1 MSPSIPEIVG
11 RYKIITELGRGGMS
25 TVYTAHDPMFNRD
38 VAIKILPRE
47 LLHDP
52 MFRAR
57 FDREAQT
64 IATLEHPAIVP
75 VYDYGEADGQPFFVM
90 RLMTGGSLADSLNQ
104 GPLPLEEA
112 VRIISIIAGA
122 LDEAHR
128 QGIVHR
134 DLKPGNILFD
144 QHNDPFLADFGIAKL
159 SEAGATLTGNVIVG
173 TPAYMSPEQG
183 RGEKDID
190 GRSDVYS
197 LGVILFEMLTG
208 RIPFQA
214 DTPMGQIIKHMN
226 SPIPAILTYRPE
238 LPPDIQVVINRAM
251 HKRKFGR
258 FNTAGEMAQTLQ
270 AVAAGKPVPFPQAT
284 PTYATLPG
292 AEPTP
297 LPKESAS
304 SQKNLEGKKEGTASE
319 VSRQKISNGR
329 PAATSHTTKK
339 VPWFWRLLRTVALV
353 LLSLVLLT
361 ALVAAGL
368 PIVVFQ
374 EYPDSFY
381 TRLIIGGTVISNA
394 VVKSSTP
401 KPSST
406 PLPPSTKT
414 PFPSKTLIPTAR
426 PSSTPIKS
434 PISPL
439 SPTAVPISVYPIK
452 DSLDFPAPNETLTAG
467 NIDRIEKI
475 AVAGYGGY
483 LDMAI
488 SGDATT
494 LAVATTLGVD
504 LYDFATFDPVGWL
517 PSQNPVHHLAFSTDG
532 NLLAIAALE
541 SVDLWDWKSQTL
553 VNRIAAQERN
563 LIEYVDFSSTG
574 QFLWG
579 GSGSTQVW
587 KTADGS
593 QVLFV
598 NDVPAQSASI
608 SLDDKI
614 LAAPT
619 VNSIQLLLLADGS
632 LQQELR
638 AYAVYR
644 AQFLPDGDTL
654 LAIADD
660 LVHVFSLIK
669 GELTPSIG
677 GQVPVVSWDGET
689 LVSDNG
695 EGKIQTWKLSG
706 DGVPG
711 FPFRQFDQIGYSKPI
726 ARQPNYQVSQNG
738 EYLAY
743 WSDWQGNY
751 MFQDLLEENRSW
763 SGSISANSRADPF
776 NYNSSNSE
784 EFYPLTKLLFSPL
797 DAETVVTLWQNKD
810 IEGWDFT
817 SGQTHRNLSWA
828 YENITS
834 QLSTFTNSEYRMPGA
849 SQSVNSPDNTLNA
862 KADSGKVLIT
872 NRNDSSLAQTILANV
887 TQKTDLVFS
896 PDSSTLATI
905 SSGPTIRLWKMSD
918 GRQVCVIN
926 GNGAFPDIA
935 DAVRLFFSDD
945 GATLAVYHQ
954 RDKLSYWNAQNC
966 QRLETYV
973 VHDSAI
979 SPDGSFFIEPQTFQ
993 LNLRKLNDG
1002 SLIRS
1007 IYGYFEQYY
1016 SKTTFGFST
1025 DGKFIRAIYTD
1036 GTGHIWGII
1045 P

>member
-226 SPIPAILTYRPE
+226 SPIPEILTYRPE

-270 AVAAGKPVPFPQAT
+270 AVAAGKPVPVPQAT

-304 SQKNLEGKKEGTASE
+304 SQKNLEGKKEDTASE
-319 VSRQKISNGR
+319 VSRQKTSNGR

-434 PISPL
+434 PISTS

-475 AVAGYGGY
+475 AVAGNGGY

-517 PSQNPVHHLAFSTDG
+517 PSQNPVHHLAFSPDG
-532 NLLAIAALE
+532 NLLAVAALE
-541 SVDLWDWKSQTL
+541 SIDLWDWKSQTL
-553 VNRIAAQERN
+553 VNRIAAQKDN

-574 QFLWG
+574 QL
-579 GSGSTQVW
+579 
-587 KTADGS
+587 
-593 QVLFV
+593 
-598 NDVPAQSASI
+598 
-608 SLDDKI
+608 SLGRVRQHPG
-614 LAAPT
+614 LENCRWQP
-619 VNSIQLLLLADGS
+619 GS
-632 LQQELR
+632 L
-638 AYAVYR
+638 
-644 AQFLPDGDTL
+644 
-654 LAIADD
+654 
-660 LVHVFSLIK
+660 
-669 GELTPSIG
+669 
-677 GQVPVVSWDGET
+677 
-689 LVSDNG
+689 
-695 EGKIQTWKLSG
+695 
-706 DGVPG
+706 
-711 FPFRQFDQIGYSKPI
+711 
-726 ARQPNYQVSQNG
+726 
-738 EYLAY
+738 
-743 WSDWQGNY
+743 
-751 MFQDLLEENRSW
+751 
-763 SGSISANSRADPF
+763 
-776 NYNSSNSE
+776 
-784 EFYPLTKLLFSPL
+784 
-797 DAETVVTLWQNKD
+797 
-810 IEGWDFT
+810 
-817 SGQTHRNLSWA
+817 
-828 YENITS
+828 
-834 QLSTFTNSEYRMPGA
+834 
-849 SQSVNSPDNTLNA
+849 
-862 KADSGKVLIT
+862 
-872 NRNDSSLAQTILANV
+872 
-887 TQKTDLVFS
+887 
-896 PDSSTLATI
+896 
-905 SSGPTIRLWKMSD
+905 
-918 GRQVCVIN
+918 C
-926 GNGAFPDIA
+926 
-935 DAVRLFFSDD
+935 
-945 GATLAVYHQ
+945 
-954 RDKLSYWNAQNC
+954 
-966 QRLETYV
+966 
-973 VHDSAI
+973 
-979 SPDGSFFIEPQTFQ
+979 
-993 LNLRKLNDG
+993 
-1002 SLIRS
+1002 
-1007 IYGYFEQYY
+1007 
-1016 SKTTFGFST
+1016 
-1025 DGKFIRAIYTD
+1025 
-1036 GTGHIWGII
+1036 
-1045 P
+1045 